1 MMIFP
6 FTPRFPIAVSSAS
19 EKILPIG
26 LRGVLITIILLRS
39 VMTASSSAMSKVHSE
54 DEVVVVEPF
63 LGG

>member
-1 MMIFP
+1 
-6 FTPRFPIAVSSAS
+6 
-19 EKILPIG
+19 
-26 LRGVLITIILLRS
+26 LLRS